1 MLSFKVI
8 DKRAIWQNVFSP
20 KSQSAKISDLLVGL
34 DVPVGGLEAVDDA
47 EDEDGP
53 DKDDPEP

>member
-1 MLSFKVI
+1 MT
-8 DKRAIWQNVFSP
+8 KRLFT
-20 KSQSAKISDLLVGL
+20 KSHGSKISDLLIGL

-53 DKDDPEP
+53 NEDDPEP